1 MDKPTRLWSMFDSL
15 SAETEVLDFLHVLVR
30 LVKPERILETGT
42 WIGLSACAIGTAIAA
57 NGFGRLTTLE
67 INGEA
72 YECALRLKS
81 GEYAGRQIKVA
92 THASIASRTSAP
104 PVSREQTLVAG

>member
-1 MDKPTRLWSMFDSL
+1 MDKPARLWSMFDSL

-92 THASIASRTSAP
+92 TDK
-104 PVSREQTLVAG
+104 